1 MNPNEYYSKEYD
13 RYYTYEEYCRMCDN
27 AVSASWER
35 TLADIRAL
43 PEAKEK

>member
-13 RYYTYEEYCRMCDN
+13 RYYTYEEYCRKCDG
-27 AVSASWER
+27 SWER